1 MSEANVDARNRVVAV
16 ALPLLSFGALF
27 LLLDV
32 SDIITLIGQLGVGAI
47 VALVLVSGLRPVV
60 GGIRS
65 TVAFRPIRELSLFDA
80 TKGYV
85 LSAYGTIFLP
95 SALGGDLFRIEHMKN
110 VTGTS
115 RSESFLVAATERV
128 SGLFSLLFLT
138 ICVFFFDVPLDV
150 PWLWFAGG
158 LVLCVVVLLYSRHVF
173 STADKSSTAYR
184 VLSYT
189 REYANKK
196 MLIAV
201 FALSVLFQVVSLSVP
216 VLVAYE
222 LAGFNAAVMIA
233 LVTPAIALF
242 SALPISIGG
251 LGLREASYVGAGA
264 LLGVDESVCLI
275 SGLALSVSIVLSGLP
290 GVFIQ
295 RELFPNQNHGDE

>member
-1 MSEANVDARNRVVAV
+1 MSGPGARVSNKVVPI
-16 ALPLLSFGALF
+16 ALPMLSFSVLF
-27 LLLDV
+27 LILDV
-32 SDIITLIGQLGVGAI
+32 SNIVTLIGQLGLGSAA
-47 VALVLVSGLRPVV
+47 ALVIISGLRPVI
-60 GGIRS
+60 GGIRT
-65 TVAFRPIRELSLFDA
+65 TVAFKPISEIGLYDA

-95 SALGGDLFRIEHMKN
+95 SALGGDLFRIEHMKK

-138 ICVFFFDVPLDV
+138 ACVFLFDVPLDV
-150 PWLWFAGG
+150 PWLWLAAGM
-158 LVLCVVVLLYSRHVF
+158 VLCVFILLYSRYVF
-173 STADKSSTAYR
+173 SNADDSSTAYR
-184 VLSYT
+184 ALSYT

-196 MLIAV
+196 MFIVV

-222 LAGFNAAVMIA
+222 LAGFNSAVMIA

-242 SALPISIGG
+242 STLPISVGG
-251 LGLREASYVGAGA
+251 LGLREASYVGAGS
-264 LLGVDESVCLI
+264 LLNVDEGVCLI
-275 SGLALSVSIVLSGLP
+275 SGFSLSVSIIISGLP

-295 RELFPNQNHGDE
+295 RELFSDQNNGDE

>member
-1 MSEANVDARNRVVAV
+1 MSVSNAELRNRVIAV
-16 ALPLLSFGALF
+16 VLPLLSFGVLF
-27 LLLDV
+27 VLIDV
-32 SDIITLIGQLGVGAI
+32 SDIMNLIGQLGFGAA
-47 VALVLVSGLRPVV
+47 VALVVVSGLRPVV

-65 TVAFRPIRELSLFDA
+65 TVAFRPIAELGLYDA

-150 PWLWFAGG
+150 PWLWFAA
-158 LVLCVVVLLYSRHVF
+158 VMMVCAVVVLFSLHIF

-184 VLSYT
+184 AILYT

-196 MLIAV
+196 MLIAM
-201 FALSVLFQVVSLSVP
+201 FALSVLFQLVSLSVP

-222 LAGFNAAVMIA
+222 LAGFNSAVMIA

-242 SALPISIGG
+242 SALPISVGG

-264 LLGVDESVCLI
+264 LLNVDEGVCLI
-275 SGLALSVSIVLSGLP
+275 SGLSLSISIVLSGLP